1 MLKRNVAILVAMA
14 LIVMTLSSC
23 GEVSKSKMEDNLA
36 LISQPVVEYVYS
48 FDATTILT
56 DSGEVYTWG
65 SNERG
70 SLGQGLPLDV
80 DTKIPQR
87 VPFEEKIVHI
97 NGRCSSDA
105 LCAVSEN
112 GSVYAWGTND
122 FGLIPSDEYAVCSPV
137 KIPFDEKVSNAKI
150 SHRFFIIQT
159 ESGDAYFMGWDMSG
173 PLFESNK
180 ELYRESSITTFEMVK
195 LPETEKVKEIETS
208 DLYAAVLTQAGNVYV
223 FGLLP
228 SVVDTMNPT
237 RIDVTEPI
245 MQIGPLYNG
254 IVLLGESGQL
264 YFQGSDDYF
273 IVSNEQQEYEE
284 VAKINSVTDV
294 RRIKTSGGTI
304 IAQTKTNDLY
314 VWGYNPR
321 YNCAQSREEY
331 VVTPQMVELP
341 KIPYKLFCGEF
352 NITVIGNE
360 GIYTWGSNYRNQF
373 LNPDKENTFT
383 PQKIEL
389 SDIIE

>member
-36 LISQPVVEYVYS
+36 SISQPVVEYVYS

-70 SLGQGLPLDV
+70 ILGQGLPLYV

-137 KIPFDEKVSNAKI
+137 KIPFDEKVSNA
-150 SHRFFIIQT
+150 
-159 ESGDAYFMGWDMSG
+159 
-173 PLFESNK
+173 
-180 ELYRESSITTFEMVK
+180 
-195 LPETEKVKEIETS
+195 
-208 DLYAAVLTQAGNVYV
+208 
-223 FGLLP
+223 
-228 SVVDTMNPT
+228 
-237 RIDVTEPI
+237 
-245 MQIGPLYNG
+245 
-254 IVLLGESGQL
+254 
-264 YFQGSDDYF
+264 
-273 IVSNEQQEYEE
+273 
-284 VAKINSVTDV
+284 
-294 RRIKTSGGTI
+294 
-304 IAQTKTNDLY
+304 
-314 VWGYNPR
+314 
-321 YNCAQSREEY
+321 
-331 VVTPQMVELP
+331 
-341 KIPYKLFCGEF
+341 
-352 NITVIGNE
+352 
-360 GIYTWGSNYRNQF
+360 
-373 LNPDKENTFT
+373 
-383 PQKIEL
+383 
-389 SDIIE
+389 